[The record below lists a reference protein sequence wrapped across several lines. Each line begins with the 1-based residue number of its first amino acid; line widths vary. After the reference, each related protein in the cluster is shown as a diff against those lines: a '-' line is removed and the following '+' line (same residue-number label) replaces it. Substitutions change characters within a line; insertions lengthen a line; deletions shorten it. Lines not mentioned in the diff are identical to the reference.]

1 MTANVKPTTSST
13 HYITPSVEVFAA
25 FVPQV
30 LCGSKDGEIEDP
42 GHQYID

>member
-1 MTANVKPTTSST
+1 MITNKTLPLSPQ
-13 HYITPSVEVFAA
+13 HYASPSVEVFAA

>member
-1 MTANVKPTTSST
+1 MITNKTMPLSPRFYA
-13 HYITPSVEVFAA
+13 TPSVEVFAA